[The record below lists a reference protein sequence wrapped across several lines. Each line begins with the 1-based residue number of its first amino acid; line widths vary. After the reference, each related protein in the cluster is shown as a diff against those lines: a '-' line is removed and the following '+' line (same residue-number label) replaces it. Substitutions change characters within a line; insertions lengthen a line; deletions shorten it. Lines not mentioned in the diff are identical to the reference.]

1 MQRNRKI
8 AKKRPSEGALHYT
21 GAEPEEQSGSLDI
34 FVQRLTR
41 TVQRGVENMTSD
53 CIASRRKFLK
63 TSVLGGAAATAA
75 WRLPSARAAATTAA
89 STATAATTSR
99 VAIAAGDDRANIAFR
114 SLEPFKK
121 EIAAA
126 IGNKQ
131 VILKPN
137 NVIINVPLCA
147 SHADNLEGIL
157 EFLKSIGKTNVVIA
171 ESPANGSCMESFSNY
186 GYNKFV
192 TKYGVKLANLDDD
205 KFNIVYCVDEKDF
218 QPKACRMSKMLTDP
232 NNFVI
237 SAAVLKTHDIVGVTL
252 SLKNIVVGAAIKDNN
267 GARGSKNDKRLTHGG
282 GFHGISY
289 NLFALSTKLHP
300 DLAVIDGYQG
310 MEGTG
315 PVHGTAVD
323 QKVCI
328 ASLDWLAADR
338 VGAEMMGVDFNKI
351 GYLKYCADAGDRGQ
365 GDLSKIEIVGPAIKD
380 HAKTYQ
386 LPRNWEAIQSWQKP
400 TMIA

>member
-1 MQRNRKI
+1 M
-8 AKKRPSEGALHYT
+8 
-21 GAEPEEQSGSLDI
+21 
-34 FVQRLTR
+34 
-41 TVQRGVENMTSD
+41 
-53 CIASRRKFLK
+53 
-63 TSVLGGAAATAA
+63 LGGAAATAA
-75 WRLPSARAAATTAA
+75 WRIPSARAAATAAA
-89 STATAATTSR
+89 STAPAAKSDLPTR
-99 VAIAAGDDRANIAFR
+99 VAIAAGDDRANIAFK

-126 IGNKQ
+126 IGNKR

-137 NVIINVPLCA
+137 NVIVNVPLCA

-192 TKYGVKLANLDDD
+192 DKYGVKLLNIDED
-205 KFNIVYCVDEKDF
+205 KFNVVYCVDEKDF
-218 QPKACRMSKMLTDP
+218 QPKACRMSNMMTDP
-232 NNFVI
+232 NNFII
-237 SAAVLKTHDIVGVTL
+237 SAAKLKTHDLVGITL
-252 SLKNIVVGAAIKDNN
+252 SLKNIVVGSPIKDQN
-267 GARGSKNDKRLTHGG
+267 GARGARNDKRLTHGSG
-282 GFHGISY
+282 AHGISY
-289 NLFALSTKLHP
+289 NLFALSARYHP
-300 DLAVIDGYQG
+300 DLAVIDGYEG

-315 PVHGTAVD
+315 PVHGTPIL
-323 QKVCI
+323 QKVCV

-338 VGAEMMGVDFNKI
+338 VGAELMGVDFNKI

-380 HAKTYQ
+380 YAKTYQ
-386 LPRNWEAIQSWQKP
+386 LPRNWDQIQNWQKP